1 MVAVTMTDTQISML
15 DFRVVVERG
24 PFDLD
29 VEAVIG
35 VGEVVAVMGPNGA
48 GKTTLL
54 EALLGSIPL
63 RAGWVIL
70 DGQTLEAP
78 GEVETL
84 PTHEREIG
92 MVFQDGLLFPHL
104 NVLHNVE
111 FGARDNRDAVAGLLE
126 ALEIEG
132 LVNRYPG
139 ELSAG
144 QRQRVALARTLAT
157 RPRAVLLDEPLA
169 ALDISGRARA
179 RRLIGDVLRSTASG
193 ALIATHD
200 PADALAM
207 ADRVLVLENGRVTQ
221 FASHDLMRTRPASG
235 WVAELMGYSF
245 LEGLGAGSMVIL
257 GNGTEISTARSD
269 LKGHVAAIISPTA
282 VALYLERPSGS
293 PRNSWQCRVESIE
306 FVHEIARV
314 SLVGPFSFS
323 ADVTRSAVQELG
335 IRSGDHVWASVK
347 ATEVVIQS
355 IDG

>member
-1 MVAVTMTDTQISML
+1 MTETEASML

-24 PFDLD
+24 PFNLD

-54 EALLGSIPL
+54 EALLGSIRL

-111 FGARDNRDAVAGLLE
+111 FGARGSRDAVAGLLE

-132 LVNRYPG
+132 LVDRYPG

-257 GNGTEISTARSD
+257 GNGTEISTARND
-269 LKGHVAAIISPTA
+269 LKGHLAAIIRPTA
-282 VALYLERPSGS
+282 DAL
-293 PRNSWQCRVESIE
+293 
-306 FVHEIARV
+306 
-314 SLVGPFSFS
+314 
-323 ADVTRSAVQELG
+323 
-335 IRSGDHVWASVK
+335 
-347 ATEVVIQS
+347 
-355 IDG
+355 